1 MAVLI
6 QYVQQ
11 DVRCPV
17 HVSLESYLIEELG
30 MAFGHICPCLFPFHK
45 LIVDESA
52 IRIRGKVLL
61 DVRTRRTHDVDV
73 YRQTVESVM
82 EQKHQA

>member
-17 HVSLESYLIEELG
+17 HVCLESHLIEELG
-30 MAFGHICPCLFPFHK
+30 MALGHIRPSLFPFHK
-45 LIVDESA
+45 LIVNESA
-52 IRIRGKVLL
+52 IRIRGKILL
-61 DVRTRRTHDVDV
+61 DVCTRRTHDVDV
-73 YRQTVESVM
+73 YRQTVGSVM
-82 EQKHQA
+82 